1 MKYSKLKSW
10 EDIFDISNFDIVLQL
25 EGVGKKKHYVNLK
38 MILNHTDKK
47 IVFLPHS
54 FSSGNC
60 TEK

>member
-1 MKYSKLKSW
+1 MKYNNLKIW
-10 EDIFDISNFDIVLQL
+10 EDIFDISNFDIVLEL

-38 MILNHTDKK
+38 MYLNHTDKK

-54 FSSGNC
+54 FSSINC